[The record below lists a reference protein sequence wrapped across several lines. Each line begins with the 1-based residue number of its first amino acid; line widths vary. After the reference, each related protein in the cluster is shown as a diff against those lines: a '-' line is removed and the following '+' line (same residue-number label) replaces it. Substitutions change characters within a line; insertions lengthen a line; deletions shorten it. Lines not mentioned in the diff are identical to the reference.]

1 MRSVADRIG
10 VRGRIMSSVGIK
22 VRGGIRDR
30 VRARVR
36 GRARV
41 WFGGWAVWVLV
52 SIRRGILS

>member
-30 VRARVR
+30 VRARV
-36 GRARV
+36 GS
-41 WFGGWAVWVLV
+41 G
-52 SIRRGILS
+52 